1 MGVAF
6 IGAGDIRYR
15 SFSFLSSRAFLHFAS
30 GQTRIHTLQSSAEE
44 SVHAWCNCVQRAM
57 HEGRAQRCMLGA
69 PWLNPM
75 PPFSSDALAFEPL
88 HPLAVPLHACSTLH
102 IKGIR
107 ECDGARFVG
116 LWSRPHCP
124 IVPDPAAKAAEYGGK
139 LFASAEELCADAE
152 VDAVLVLT
160 NYETHLK
167 VNLLVPFPWAL
178 PGVRVPRC
186 TRHGAPRCQAPRV
199 RSVDVK
205 HSNPLIPTDATTD
218 GIVRTFLFRD
228 QTRKNVV
235 HDAYTATRAL
245 TLVFLPSSFPSALTL
260 AFLPTSFPSARVAVR
275 KDGDGPR
282 KERAC

>member
-1 MGVAF
+1 M
-6 IGAGDIRYR
+6 
-15 SFSFLSSRAFLHFAS
+15 
-30 GQTRIHTLQSSAEE
+30 T
-44 SVHAWCNCVQRAM
+44 
-57 HEGRAQRCMLGA
+57 
-69 PWLNPM
+69 
-75 PPFSSDALAFEPL
+75 PFSSDALAFEPL
-88 HPLAVPLHACSTLH
+88 HPLTVPLHACSTLH

-167 VNLLVPFPWAL
+167 VNRPAPFPWAL
-178 PGVRVPRC
+178 PGVRVLRC

-218 GIVRTFLFRD
+218 GIVLSFYFEIRQECRSLRLHRDTCAHTRIPSHVLPLCARCSTQRWRWTTERTCLLRSHW
-228 QTRKNVV
+228 RRRWLRWK
-235 HDAYTATRAL
+235 
-245 TLVFLPSSFPSALTL
+245 S
-260 AFLPTSFPSARVAVR
+260 
-275 KDGDGPR
+275 
-282 KERAC
+282 